1 MSKSKVLTVE
11 GTEIQL
17 LTQKEEDYISITD
30 IIRRF
35 EQRTDLVIQTW
46 MRNMSTI
53 EYLGLWEQ
61 LHNPDFNPYGFAGIK
76 EKTGSN
82 SYYISISQW
91 VSETNAKGLVSK
103 PGRYGGTFAHKDI
116 AIQFCYWLNPTFQL
130 YLIKEFQR
138 LKEAESSQLHLQ
150 WNLRRELAKA
160 NFYIHTDAVRENL
173 VPALDWNTKRE
184 SIQQA
189 SEADLLNLA
198 LFGMTAKEWKLQN
211 PEAKGNMRDQ
221 ASIEQLLVLANL
233 ESLNAEFIR
242 LAYDRDQRV
251 RLLHK
256 AAQTQMEVMAKLP
269 PVENIKKL
277 NP

>member
-1 MSKSKVLTVE
+1 MSKSRILSVE

-35 EQRTDLVIQTW
+35 EPRTDLVIQTW

-82 SYYISISQW
+82 SYYISIHQW
-91 VSETNAKGLVSK
+91 VTETNAKGLVSK

-138 LKEAESSQLHLQ
+138 LKEAESSQLQLQ
-150 WNLRRELAKA
+150 WSLRRELAKA
-160 NFYIHTDAVRENL
+160 NFYIHSDAVRENL
-173 VPALDWNTKRE
+173 VPILDWNTKRE
-184 SIQQA
+184 AIQQA

-198 LFGMTAKEWKLQN
+198 LFGMTAKEWRAQN

-242 LAYDRDQRV
+242 LGYDRDQRV